1 LRQPRL
7 GPWPTCPAARR
18 ASLPRPSFAASSF
31 PAPPPPPRSLPSCSP
46 LRRSAPGHHAPPHQR
61 LPRRHRHHP
70 RRPAARRVPV
80 HQPGG
85 PRPHPP
91 QTYHPTSPRG
101 PQALAQATGRK
112 EEAIRAEY
120 GESGDLGLVAARS
133 RAAQK
138 QMFPSPPLTVQTV
151 GVAGVCS
158 FSGFLCFFCGCVG
171 GVEGRGRGL

>member
-1 LRQPRL
+1 LL
-7 GPWPTCPAARR
+7 
-18 ASLPRPSFAASSF
+18 
-31 PAPPPPPRSLPSCSP
+31 PPPFL
-46 LRRSAPGHHAPPHQR
+46 
-61 LPRRHRHHP
+61 
-70 RRPAARRVPV
+70 
-80 HQPGG
+80 

-91 QTYHPTSPRG
+91 VPSLRAPPCAAQRLVITRHLINAFRAVIATTPADLLPAVYLCTNRVAPAHDGVELGIGDATLIK
-101 PQALAQATGRK
+101 ALAQATGRK